1 MHCLQLECIY
11 RISNDLFS
19 VTGAIMISR
28 LIQYVTQ
35 DNSNWDCCVD
45 IFATLPD
52 NH

>member
-1 MHCLQLECIY
+1 
-11 RISNDLFS
+11 
-19 VTGAIMISR
+19 MISR

-35 DNSNWDCCVD
+35 DNSNRDCYVD